1 LLPSPVLHTMAALL
15 TIAIFSFLYK
25 DNPVYKFAEHVFV
38 GIAAGYI
45 VAIEFQNVFLPNLW
59 RPLLA
64 GDYKLVIPFVLGV
77 LMFSRF
83 TVRFNWLSRWAIG
96 LMVGTFSGLAI
107 IGFAQGD
114 LVAQIQAN
122 MLPLRAGSL
131 VDTFTNWVI
140 IVGVLTTLLYFF
152 FSKEHKGALGASAK
166 LGIWFLMVSFGAS
179 YGFTVMARISLLVGR
194 LLFLLVDWP
203 ASLGIEL
210 IH

>member
-1 LLPSPVLHTMAALL
+1 LLSAPFLNTLAALL

-25 DNPVYKFAEHVFV
+25 DNPFYKFAEYLFV

-45 VAIEFQNVFLPNLW
+45 VAMEYHNVILPNLW
-59 RPLLA
+59 RPLLG
-64 GDYKLVIPFVLGV
+64 GDYKLLVPFVLGV
-77 LMFSRF
+77 LLFSRF
-83 TVRFNWLSRWAIG
+83 TSRFGWLSRWAIG
-96 LMVGTFSGLAI
+96 LMVGTYSGLAI

-122 MLPLRAGSL
+122 MIPLKAQTL
-131 VDTFTNWVI
+131 LDTFSNWVI
-140 IVGVLTTLLYFF
+140 VIGLVTSLVYFF
-152 FSKEHKGALGASAK
+152 FSKEHKGVLGATAK

-179 YGFTVMARISLLVGR
+179 YGFTVMARISLLIGR

-203 ASLGIEL
+203 ASFGIEF

>member
-1 LLPSPVLHTMAALL
+1 LLPSPVLHTIAALL
-15 TIAIFSFLYK
+15 TIAIFSFLYR
-25 DNPVYKFAEHVFV
+25 DNPVYKFAEHIFV

-64 GDYKLVIPFVLGV
+64 GDYKLVIPFLLGV

-122 MLPLRAGSL
+122 MLPLKAGSL

-140 IVGVLTTLLYFF
+140 VIGVLTTLLYFF

>member
-1 LLPSPVLHTMAALL
+1 MLPLPVLTTMAAIL
-15 TIAIFSFLYK
+15 TIAVFSFLYK
-25 DNPVYKFAEHVFV
+25 DNPFYKFAEHVFV

-45 VAIEFQNVFLPNLW
+45 VAIEYQNVFLPNLW

-64 GDYKLVIPFVLGV
+64 GQYVLVIPFILGV
-77 LMFSRF
+77 LLFSRF
-83 TVRFNWLSRWAIG
+83 TNRFNWLSRWAIG

-122 MLPLRAGSL
+122 MLPLRAHSLIDTFSNCMIVVGLLVSL
-131 VDTFTNWVI
+131 V
-140 IVGVLTTLLYFF
+140 YFF
-152 FSKEHKGALGASAK
+152 FSKEHKGVLGAAAR

-194 LLFLLVDWP
+194 LLFLLIDWP
-203 ASLGIEL
+203 ASFGI
-210 IH
+210 HFVH

>member
-1 LLPSPVLHTMAALL
+1 MLPSPVLHTMAALL
-15 TIAIFSFLYK
+15 TIAIFSFLYR

-64 GDYKLVIPFVLGV
+64 GDYKLIIPFLLGV

-122 MLPLRAGSL
+122 MLPLKAGSL

-140 IVGVLTTLLYFF
+140 VVGVLTTLVYFF

>member
-1 LLPSPVLHTMAALL
+1 LLPSPFLHTMAALL

-59 RPLLA
+59 KPLLA
-64 GDYKLVIPFVLGV
+64 GDYKLVVPFLLGV

-122 MLPLRAGSL
+122 MLPLKAGSL
-131 VDTFTNWVI
+131 IDTFTNWVVI
-140 IVGVLTTLLYFF
+140 IGVLATLVYFF

-203 ASLGIEL
+203 ASFGIEL

>member
-1 LLPSPVLHTMAALL
+1 MAALL

-38 GIAAGYI
+38 GIAAGYV
-45 VAIEFQNVFLPNLW
+45 VAIEYQNVFLPNLW
-59 RPLLA
+59 RPLTQGHYVL
-64 GDYKLVIPFVLGV
+64 IMPFVLGV

-83 TVRFNWLSRWAIG
+83 TSRFNWLSRWAIG

-122 MLPLRAGSL
+122 MVPLKAHSLIDTFSNVMIVVGLLASL
-131 VDTFTNWVI
+131 V
-140 IVGVLTTLLYFF
+140 YFF
-152 FSKEHKGALGASAK
+152 FSKEHKGALGASAR

-179 YGFTVMARISLLVGR
+179 YGFTVMARISLLIGR
-194 LLFLLVDWP
+194 LLFLIIDWP
-203 ASLGIEL
+203 ASFGIQFV
-210 IH
+210 H

>member
-1 LLPSPVLHTMAALL
+1 MLPSPVLHTMAALL
-15 TIAIFSFLYK
+15 TIAIFSFLYR
-25 DNPVYKFAEHVFV
+25 DNPVYKFAEHIFV

-64 GDYKLVIPFVLGV
+64 GDYKLVIPFLLGV

-122 MLPLRAGSL
+122 MLPLKAGSL
-131 VDTFTNWVI
+131 IDTFTNWVI
-140 IVGVLTTLLYFF
+140 VVGVLATLVYFF
-152 FSKEHKGALGASAK
+152 FSKEHKGALGATAK

-210 IH
+210 IR

>member
-1 LLPSPVLHTMAALL
+1 MAAVL
-15 TIAIFSFLYK
+15 TIAVFSFLYK
-25 DNPVYKFAEHVFV
+25 DNPFYKFAEHVFV

-45 VAIEFQNVFLPNLW
+45 VAIEYQNVFLPNLW

-64 GDYKLVIPFVLGV
+64 GQYVLVIPFALGV

-83 TVRFNWLSRWAIG
+83 TTRFNWLSRWAIG

-122 MLPLRAGSL
+122 MLPLRAHSLIDTFSNWMIVIGLLVSL
-131 VDTFTNWVI
+131 V
-140 IVGVLTTLLYFF
+140 YFF
-152 FSKEHKGALGASAK
+152 FSKEHEGALGAAAR

-194 LLFLLVDWP
+194 LLFLISDWP
-203 ASLGIEL
+203 ASLGMKFV
-210 IH
+210 H